1 MSQNRLRWIHSGGGP
16 LVLLQHSTL
25 PLWQGV
31 EGDDYAAACSV
42 RGYTGVLMRH
52 GRDALVLA
60 DEPLETAYHE
70 SGAHRFL
77 VQWSFAPDEVSVTDA
92 LAALPSTAVEPLQEV
107 SFDIVDDRQ
116 ILMDAATPRGEARE
130 HLALSLAPGHYAVR
144 TLAYRPSADVELI
157 LHELLLR

>member
-1 MSQNRLRWIHSGGGP
+1 MNQNRLHWIHSAGGP

-42 RGYTGVLMRH
+42 RGYTGVLRRH
-52 GRDALVLA
+52 GRDTLVLA

-70 SGAHRFL
+70 TGAHRFL
-77 VQWSFAPDEVSVTDA
+77 VQWSFAPDEESVTDA
-92 LAALPSTAVEPLQEV
+92 LATLPSIAVEPLQEV
-107 SFDIVDDRQ
+107 SLDIVDRQ
-116 ILMDAATPRGEARE
+116 QVVMDAATPRGEARE
-130 HLALSLAPGHYAVR
+130 QLVLSFAPGHYAVR

-157 LHELLLR
+157 LHEILLR